1 MDYYYFMDK
10 AIEEAKKA
18 LTIGEVPVGAVVVKN
33 GEIIGRGHNLK
44 ESTNMP
50 TAHAEIIAIE
60 AAAKHLNNWRLNGC
74 TLYITLEPCPMCS
87 GAILQSRIEEVI
99 FGAWDLKWGG
109 AGSITDVLKPNL
121 FNHTV
126 KVTGGIKE
134 TQCKE
139 LLADFFALKR

>member
-33 GEIIGRGHNLK
+33 GKIIGRGHNLK

-74 TLYITLEPCPMCS
+74 TLYI
-87 GAILQSRIEEVI
+87 
-99 FGAWDLKWGG
+99 
-109 AGSITDVLKPNL
+109 
-121 FNHTV
+121 
-126 KVTGGIKE
+126 
-134 TQCKE
+134 
-139 LLADFFALKR
+139 